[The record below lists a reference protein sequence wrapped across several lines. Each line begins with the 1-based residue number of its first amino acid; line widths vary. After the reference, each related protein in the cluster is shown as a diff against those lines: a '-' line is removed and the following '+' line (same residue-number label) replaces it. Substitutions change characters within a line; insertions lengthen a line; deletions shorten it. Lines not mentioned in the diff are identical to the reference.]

1 MSIEKDQLIHELA
14 MACVNGMV
22 TARVLQESKDD
33 ESNIGISYDSADLA
47 LDALIAYKKAV
58 NIITLDLDEDD

>member
-1 MSIEKDQLIHELA
+1 MGIAKDQLIHELA

-33 ESNIGISYDSADLA
+33 ESNIGICYDGGDLA

-58 NIITLDLDEDD
+58 DFISADLDDDD